1 VKKLVM
7 VLFLAQFSI
16 LSPVLMS
23 SASAEAKENEDSNPY
38 LEESS
43 INVEENQP
51 ELSEFSDHESLPEEY
66 KMDYSRESNPCDG
79 ICTQAAGTG
88 LGAKTSDTAKSS
100 IIKGGTNKI
109 YGEVYST
116 GRAQDFFYS
125 TFKGYGKTTYSGTKT
140 PSSIKATVKVSAT
153 GAAPMIS
160 SGGSTWSILSA
171 SRQVASDSN
180 SKSKSAT
187 ANYSNV
193 KIQAISTLTAIFK
206 NTSYIKVSGV
216 GSETWTEDIWFWY

>member
-1 VKKLVM
+1 
-7 VLFLAQFSI
+7 
-16 LSPVLMS
+16 MS
-23 SASAEAKENEDSNPY
+23 SASAEAQENEDSNPY

-116 GRAQDFFYS
+116 GRAQDF
-125 TFKGYGKTTYSGTKT
+125 
-140 PSSIKATVKVSAT
+140 SIQHLRDMEKRHIVVLKRLVV
-153 GAAPMIS
+153 
-160 SGGSTWSILSA
+160 LKL
-171 SRQVASDSN
+171 QL
-180 SKSKSAT
+180 K
-187 ANYSNV
+187 
-193 KIQAISTLTAIFK
+193 
-206 NTSYIKVSGV
+206 
-216 GSETWTEDIWFWY
+216 